1 MGNLRDIEEMIARIA
16 MGDRQALSSL
26 YAATSA
32 KLFGVAL
39 RVLDDRHEAE
49 DALQEIFVKVWHHA
63 DRYRSNGLSPMTWLI
78 TVARNHA
85 IDRLRARRG
94 SRSADLDEL
103 AEVPD
108 LSATPE
114 EAAITSSMRGRIGVC
129 LKALPPDRAEAV
141 CRAYLMGETYDDLA
155 RHYRVPLNT
164 MRTWLRR
171 SLLKLRE
178 CVGP

>member
-1 MGNLRDIEEMIARIA
+1 MASLQNIEEMIARMA

-32 KLFGVAL
+32 KLFGIAL
-39 RVLDDRHEAE
+39 RVLEDRQEAE
-49 DALQEIFVKVWHHA
+49 DALQEIFVKVWNNA
-63 DRYRSNGLSPMTWLI
+63 GRYQANGLSPMTWLI
-78 TVARNHA
+78 TVTRNHA

-94 SRSADLDEL
+94 HRSTGLEELVEL
-103 AEVPD
+103 AD
-108 LSATPE
+108 QGATPE
-114 EAAITSSMRGRIGVC
+114 EAAIASSMHGRIGVC
-129 LKALPPDRAEAV
+129 LKTLPPDRAEAV
-141 CRAYLMGETYDDLA
+141 CRAYLLGETYDDLA
-155 RHYRVPLNT
+155 RRYRVPLNT